1 MMAFSESS
9 GNEDAL
15 FYLDSTI
22 NFLFAIDMILRF
34 FTAYVD
40 DDSLEL
46 RDSKIVKLKVLLLTK
61 VMYIGYSYG
70 LFEGLVFHRS
80 HLCHTF

>member
-1 MMAFSESS
+1 MMAFSDDDNSS
-9 GNEDAL
+9 GL

-22 NFLFAIDMILRF
+22 NILFAIDMILKF

-46 RDSKIVKLKVLLLTK
+46 KD
-61 VMYIGYSYG
+61 
-70 LFEGLVFHRS
+70 
-80 HLCHTF
+80 